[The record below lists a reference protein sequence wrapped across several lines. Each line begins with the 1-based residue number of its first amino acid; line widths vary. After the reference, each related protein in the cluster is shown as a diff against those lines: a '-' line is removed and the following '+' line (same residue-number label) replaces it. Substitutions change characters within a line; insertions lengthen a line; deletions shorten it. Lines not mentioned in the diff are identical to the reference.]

1 NGRLQWLPLG
11 ELLASAGSPSLRD
24 PRTLAALTV
33 AARSDPFSER
43 APRVTLT
50 TATLPGGGQRR
61 VRLSDF
67 ALRSPLSDLDR
78 AGPDH
83 FLNGD
88 LSLIEFNA
96 RVQDL
101 AEDPSVPLLARIRFL
116 SILSANLD
124 EFFMVR
130 VGTLKRAAA
139 SGGPVEEEL
148 HAIAIR
154 VRALLERQ
162 ARCFRDV
169 CLPALA
175 AHGVRI
181 LRWSDVS
188 AAQQEVLRRSFTEEV
203 FPLIT
208 PQAMTRAPGHP
219 FPLIPNLR
227 LSLAI

>member
-1 NGRLQWLPLG
+1 ARDADRNGRLQWLPLG

-33 AARSDPFSER
+33 AARSDAFSER
-43 APRVTLT
+43 APRATLT
-50 TATLPGGGQRR
+50 TATLPGGSQRR

-101 AEDPSVPLLARIRFL
+101 ADDPAVPLLARIRFL

-130 VGTLKRAAA
+130 VGALKRAVAK
-139 SGGPVEEEL
+139 GGPVEAAAGGLAADEEL

-154 VRALLERQ
+154 VRALVERQ
-162 ARCFRDV
+162 ARCFTDV

-181 LRWSDVS
+181 LRWADLAVP
-188 AAQQEVLRRSFTEEV
+188 QQESLRRYFT
-203 FPLIT
+203 
-208 PQAMTRAPGHP
+208 
-219 FPLIPNLR
+219 
-227 LSLAI
+227 

>member
-1 NGRLQWLPLG
+1 GDARGRGRPHAAGPGRQRRGYVSRGLARAFRECGRPDPPGTAPAGATRPVLEVWLARRVSGARDADRNGRLQWLPLG

-33 AARSDPFSER
+33 AARSDAFSER
-43 APRVTLT
+43 APRATLT
-50 TATLPGGGQRR
+50 TATLPGGSQRR

-101 AEDPSVPLLARIRFL
+101 ADDPGVPLLARIRFL

-130 VGTLKRAAA
+130 VAALKRAN
-139 SGGPVEEEL
+139 GG
-148 HAIAIR
+148 
-154 VRALLERQ
+154 
-162 ARCFRDV
+162 
-169 CLPALA
+169 
-175 AHGVRI
+175 
-181 LRWSDVS
+181 
-188 AAQQEVLRRSFTEEV
+188 
-203 FPLIT
+203 
-208 PQAMTRAPGHP
+208 
-219 FPLIPNLR
+219 
-227 LSLAI
+227 

>member
-1 NGRLQWLPLG
+1 
-11 ELLASAGSPSLRD
+11 
-24 PRTLAALTV
+24 
-33 AARSDPFSER
+33 
-43 APRVTLT
+43 
-50 TATLPGGGQRR
+50 
-61 VRLSDF
+61 
-67 ALRSPLSDLDR
+67 
-78 AGPDH
+78 
-83 FLNGD
+83 
-88 LSLIEFNA
+88 
-96 RVQDL
+96 
-101 AEDPSVPLLARIRFL
+101 
-116 SILSANLD
+116 
-124 EFFMVR
+124 MVR

-188 AAQQEVLRRSFTEEV
+188 AAQQEVLRRSFTEQV

-208 PQAMTRAPGHP
+208 PQALTRAPGHP

-227 LSLAI
+227 LSLAAVVRDPHGGPLHFAYLKVPDALPRFVPVAEGGAFVPMEDIIRENLSLLYPGRRVEAAY